1 MHAACWHVVWMCVF
15 VCVWALRV
23 CVRHLVMSTHA
34 RVSVRA
40 CTWPHASFART
51 EDSWRVCAFWSGI
64 VDASTNTECWA
75 CVYVGQTAVGYLT
88 SKMSACSC
96 LRVLCQCVRAPYARV
111 SVRAYTCLHLS
122 SLSADANG
130 SMKCMA
136 LSLECVARALG
147 SICVFG

>member
-1 MHAACWHVVWMCVF
+1 MHAACWHVVWMCVC

-51 EDSWRVCAFWSGI
+51 EDSWRVCTCWSGI

-96 LRVLCQCVRAPYARV
+96 LRVLCQCVR
-111 SVRAYTCLHLS
+111 VR
-122 SLSADANG
+122 G
-130 SMKCMA
+130 CMCFPK
-136 LSLECVARALG
+136 ECTSYWLC
-147 SICVFG
+147 SICPRVCACVHVLAFVFSIY